1 MKGLEEYKPK
11 GEKKLRVRFAPITKD
26 NIGQFR
32 RLNLSIF
39 PVRYNDKFYRDLIQ
53 GDTINND
60 NELIRLAYH
69 SDMLVGAMA
78 CRLEDIKTNE
88 EPPPQVEKV
97 STKKGKKSKQSAEDP
112 KEGPKKCYIMTLG
125 VLAPY
130 RKYGVG
136 NQLLN
141 HIIEHVKAAKNVNE
155 IYLHV
160 QINNDKAIEFY
171 KKAGFT
177 IVETLKNYYKKIEP
191 ADCYILGRTFDPSE
205 KKLDGDEKK
214 ADNKIVEKV

>member
-53 GDTINND
+53 GDTINTD

-88 EPPPQVEKV
+88 EPTPQVEKV
-97 STKKGKKSKQSAEDP
+97 STKKGKKIK
-112 KEGPKKCYIMTLG
+112 
-125 VLAPY
+125 
-130 RKYGVG
+130 
-136 NQLLN
+136 
-141 HIIEHVKAAKNVNE
+141 
-155 IYLHV
+155 
-160 QINNDKAIEFY
+160 
-171 KKAGFT
+171 T
-177 IVETLKNYYKKIEP
+177 I
-191 ADCYILGRTFDPSE
+191 CRGS
-205 KKLDGDEKK
+205 
-214 ADNKIVEKV
+214 